1 MHAQAPMY
9 VLSHSDTLT
18 HKDIHSH
25 AEAVG
30 SRICICKSTHVLYT
44 HPQGYALTRRGSWLT
59 HLHLQKHTRALHT
72 PTRVCTHTQRQ
83 LAHAFAFAKAHTCF
97 THTHKDMHSHAEAVG
112 SRICICKRT
121 HTCFTH
127 THTHTQYQC
136 THSHPRL
143 HTLTPTL
150 THAATWWLC
159 TCVWWTT

>member
-1 MHAQAPMY
+1 MYTPTKPRHTAHLHMH
-9 VLSHSDTLT
+9 TLT
-18 HKDIHSH
+18 NVYARSGTYVRALALRH
-25 AEAVG
+25 A
-30 SRICICKSTHVLYT
+30 
-44 HPQGYALTRRGSWLT
+44 HPQGYSLTRRGSWLT

-72 PTRVCTHTQRQ
+72 PTRICTHTQRQ